1 MLDTPVEVGDFT
13 VTFDKDDTSFTKAV
27 LDDKKL
33 LSNLKKG
40 VYEVSETLPASDYE
54 FKSARCV

>member
-33 LSNLKKG
+33 LSNLKK
-40 VYEVSETLPASDYE
+40 E
-54 FKSARCV
+54 FMRFLKHYQLLIMSLRVPR